1 MAKKQNNNEVQMSI
15 FDIELPP
22 NNTETVKEVVTKDIQ
37 KRQEAPKEAKKA
49 IAEEKKRREK
59 ILNVK
64 SVPTVDG
71 MLKKLDKAVYKVGA
85 HEFLSDLFECGA
97 IAISNKF
104 DMRQAEKREE
114 RYLQIINKYDKST
127 QGLITELFSDIF
139 VLLTSQLDG
148 TARFNDYLGE
158 LYMRSETSNKH
169 SGQFFTPYNVSRAC
183 AEISIDKEKA
193 MRCMEQNEV
202 LTLNEPAC
210 GSSGMIIAAA
220 DVLYNQCDFNISH
233 NLFVECSD
241 IDSRCVH
248 MSYLQLAFTGI
259 PAVIY
264 RRNTL
269 SMETWERWETP
280 ALIMQW
286 MRFRKYAER

>member
-1 MAKKQNNNEVQMSI
+1 M
-15 FDIELPP
+15 
-22 NNTETVKEVVTKDIQ
+22 
-37 KRQEAPKEAKKA
+37 
-49 IAEEKKRREK
+49 
-59 ILNVK
+59 
-64 SVPTVDG
+64 PTVNS

-104 DMRQAEKREE
+104 DKRQAAKREE

-127 QGLITELFSDIF
+127 QLLITELFSDIY

-148 TARFNDYLGE
+148 TVMFNDYLGE
-158 LYMRSETSNKH
+158 LYMKSETSNKH
-169 SGQFFTPYNVSRAC
+169 SGQFFTPYNVSRLC
-183 AEISIDKEKA
+183 AAVSVDREKA
-193 MRCMEQNEV
+193 MQCMENNEV
-202 LTLNEPAC
+202 LTLSEPSC

-220 DVLYNQCDFNISH
+220 DILYNQCDFNISH

-286 MRFRKYAER
+286 MRFKKYADR

>member
-1 MAKKQNNNEVQMSI
+1 MAKEQNNEMQMSI

-22 NNTETVKEVVTKDIQ
+22 NNAETVKEVVTKDTQ
-37 KRQEAPKEAKKA
+37 ERQEAKKA
-49 IAEEKKRREK
+49 IAEEKKRRDR

-64 SVPTVDG
+64 NVPTVDS

-104 DMRQAEKREE
+104 DMRQAAKREE

-169 SGQFFTPYNVSRAC
+169 SGQFFTPYSVSRAC

-193 MRCMEQNEV
+193 MRCMENNEV

-220 DVLYNQCDFNISH
+220 DILYNQCDFNISH

-286 MRFRKYAER
+286 MRFKKYADR

>member
-1 MAKKQNNNEVQMSI
+1 M
-15 FDIELPP
+15 
-22 NNTETVKEVVTKDIQ
+22 
-37 KRQEAPKEAKKA
+37 
-49 IAEEKKRREK
+49 
-59 ILNVK
+59 
-64 SVPTVDG
+64 PTVDS

-85 HEFLSDLFECGA
+85 HELLSDLFECGA

-104 DMRQAEKREE
+104 DMRQAAKREE

-148 TARFNDYLGE
+148 TVRFNDYLGE

-169 SGQFFTPYNVSRAC
+169 SGQYFTPYSVSRAC

-193 MRCMEQNEV
+193 MQCMEQNEV

-220 DVLYNQCDFNISH
+220 DILYNQCDFNISH

>member
-1 MAKKQNNNEVQMSI
+1 MAKKQNDETQMSI

-22 NNTETVKEVVTKDIQ
+22 NNAEIAKEVVTKDT
-37 KRQEAPKEAKKA
+37 KEWQEALKEVNKA
-49 IAEEKKRREK
+49 IAEEKKRRER

-64 SVPTVDG
+64 NVPTVG
-71 MLKKLDKAVYKVGA
+71 SMLKKLDKAVYKIGA

-104 DMRQAEKREE
+104 DMRRAAKREE

-127 QGLITELFSDIF
+127 QLLITELFSDIY

-148 TARFNDYLGE
+148 TVMFNDYLGE
-158 LYMRSETSNKH
+158 LYMKSETSNKH
-169 SGQFFTPYNVSRAC
+169 SGQFFTPYNVSRLC
-183 AEISIDKEKA
+183 AAVSVDREKA
-193 MRCMEQNEV
+193 MQCMENNEV
-202 LTLNEPAC
+202 LTLSEPSC
-210 GSSGMIIAAA
+210 GSSGMIIAVA
-220 DVLYNQCDFNISH
+220 DILYNQCDFNISH

-286 MRFRKYAER
+286 MRFKKYADR

>member
-1 MAKKQNNNEVQMSI
+1 MAKKQNSEMQMSI

-22 NNTETVKEVVTKDIQ
+22 NDAETVKEVVTKDTQERQ
-37 KRQEAPKEAKKA
+37 KASKEVKKA
-49 IAEEKKRREK
+49 VAEEKQRRER

-64 SVPTVDG
+64 SVPTVDS
-71 MLKKLDKAVYKVGA
+71 MLKKLDKAVYKVGV

-104 DMRQAEKREE
+104 DMRQAAKREE

-127 QGLITELFSDIF
+127 QGLITELFADIF
-139 VLLTSQLDG
+139 VLLTSQLDS

-169 SGQFFTPYNVSRAC
+169 SGQFFTPYSVSRLC

-193 MRCMEQNEV
+193 MQCMEQNKV

-220 DVLYNQCDFNISH
+220 DILYNQCDFNISH